1 MRPWRVP
8 AGLVLVSSAVA
19 ALAVGSF
26 AAGWWLGRGGAPPD
40 AAALEARL
48 EALELRLHA
57 ALNPPRPSPRR
68 AEAPA
73 PEPAA
78 VLAKLEIEGAPALG
92 PEDAAVTVVEFADF
106 QCPFCARVRGTLER
120 LRSEYPEQVRVVFKH
135 FPLEIHPESMLAH
148 RAAAAAAA
156 QGRFWELHDR
166 IFAAPGALD
175 RAGLLHHAR
184 ALGLDLEAFERALD
198 GPESEAAVRRDMA
211 EGAALGVQGTP
222 AFFINGRSLS
232 GAQPYE
238 AFRAQVELV
247 LAEAPSLALAETGR

>member
-1 MRPWRVP
+1 MRPWRVS

-26 AAGWWLGRGGAPPD
+26 AAGWWLGRSGAPSQ

-48 EALELRLHA
+48 GALEQRLHA
-57 ALNPPRPSPRR
+57 ALNPPRPPGR

-78 VLAKLEIEGAPALG
+78 VLAKLEIEGAPAVG

-135 FPLEIHPESMLAH
+135 FPLEIHPEAMLAH

-175 RAGLLHHAR
+175 RASLVAYAR

-211 EGAALGVQGTP
+211 EGAALGVRGTP

-247 LAEAPSLALAETGR
+247 LAQEPSLALAETGR